1 MSFTNW
7 GGAPNLPD
15 DMHGPQSENCMHMWQ
30 DQGQWNDIGC
40 NSLSEPQDTMCE
52 KLVACV

>member
-1 MSFTNW
+1 
-7 GGAPNLPD
+7 
-15 DMHGPQSENCMHMWQ
+15 MHGPQSENCMHMWQ